1 MRACATAE
9 KAGVR
14 ALAVISSGFVRQ
26 AQAVAR
32 SLGVAGVWVAEYP
45 GVIPTD
51 PTDVL
56 EEKVRSVLVPSLV
69 AGLSASRDHQPTAS
83 PEPDPRS
90 IAFAGTFDELQDYFV
105 DQEWSDGLPVVPPT
119 PDRIERFLEYT
130 DRDPDE
136 SIGVLRPGER
146 EATVWAVAVNGVMA
160 GCRPEYMPVL
170 LAVAEAVADP
180 EFGVED
186 AGSTPGWEPLVIL
199 SGGLSKEL
207 DFNSGPGVMRVG
219 RRANT
224 TVGRFL
230 RLLLR
235 NVADLRIPPG
245 DTDKA
250 SIGYS
255 FNVALAESDDAID
268 ELGWEPFRVDRG
280 FRRDQD
286 VITVQ
291 SVVAISPPI
300 YSSGATALDHMK
312 TIAYLFG
319 TTCGPWSFTGV
330 WFGRWHPLLVLGPA
344 VAKVLAAD
352 GWGKD
357 DIRRYLFD
365 NLSLPADWFDRYA
378 RDVISTDV
386 SLRDL
391 VERGLAPGRYGAS
404 EDPER
409 LVPLLLREEWTGIV
423 VAGDPGRNQS
433 RAYINNHRQGPP
445 VSRPVVL
452 PRRWEELRRRS
463 VRAKALSPGAAP
475 ATPGAGSD

>member
-1 MRACATAE
+1 MRACAIAE
-9 KAGVR
+9 AAGVR
-14 ALAVISSGFVRQ
+14 ALAVVSSGFVRQ
-26 AQAVAR
+26 ARFVAR
-32 SLGVAGVWVAEYP
+32 SLGIGAVWVSEYP

-51 PTDVL
+51 STEVL
-56 EEKVRSVLVPSLV
+56 GEKVRTVLAPSLL
-69 AGLSASRDHQPTAS
+69 AGLFAGPEHQSETP

-90 IAFAGTFDELQDYFV
+90 IVFAGTLDEVQDHFV
-105 DQEWSDGLPVVPPT
+105 DQQWSDGLPVVPPT
-119 PDRIERFLEYT
+119 IDRIQRFVQFT
-130 DRDPDE
+130 DRDPDDVL
-136 SIGVLRPGER
+136 GVLRPGER
-146 EATVWAVAVNGVMA
+146 EATVWTVAVNGVMA

-170 LAVAEAVADP
+170 IAVTEAVADP
-180 EFGVED
+180 EFAVED

-199 SGGLSKEL
+199 SGGLVKEL
-207 DFNSGPGVMRVG
+207 DFNSGSGVMRVG

-255 FNVALAESDDAID
+255 FNVALAENEDAID

-280 FRRDQD
+280 FRREQD
-286 VITVQ
+286 VVTVQ

-300 YSSGATALDHMK
+300 YSSGTRALDHME
-312 TIAYLFG
+312 TIAYLLG

-344 VAKVLAAD
+344 VAKAFAAD
-352 GWGKD
+352 GWRKD
-357 DIRRYLFD
+357 DIRRHLFE
-365 NLSLPADWFDRYA
+365 NLTLPAGWFDRYA

-391 VERGLAPGRYGAS
+391 VEKGLAPGRYAES

-409 LVPLLLREEWTGIV
+409 LVPLLLREEWTEIV
-423 VAGDPGRNQS
+423 VAGDSGRNQS
-433 RAYINNHRQGPP
+433 RAYINNHKQGPP
-445 VSRPVVL
+445 VSKPVVL
-452 PRRWEELRRRS
+452 PRRWAELRSRT
-463 VRAKALSPGAAP
+463 P
-475 ATPGAGSD
+475 AT

>member
-1 MRACATAE
+1 MRACAIAE
-9 KAGVR
+9 AAGVR
-14 ALAVISSGFVRQ
+14 ALAVVSSGFVGQ
-26 AQAVAR
+26 ARALAR
-32 SLGVAGVWVAEYP
+32 SLGIAGVWVSEYP
-45 GVIPTD
+45 GVIPID
-51 PTDVL
+51 PSDVL
-56 EEKVRSVLVPSLV
+56 EQKVRAVLVPSLV
-69 AGLSASRDHQPTAS
+69 AGLAARRDHGPPAR
-83 PEPDPRS
+83 PEPDLRS
-90 IAFAGTFDELQDYFV
+90 VAFAGTLDEVQDHFV
-105 DQEWSDGLPVVPPT
+105 DQGWSDGLPVVPPT
-119 PDRIERFLEYT
+119 LDRVRRFLEFT

-136 SIGVLRPGER
+136 VLGVLRPGER
-146 EATVWAVAVNGVMA
+146 EASVWTVAANGVMA

-170 LAVAEAVADP
+170 VAVTEAVADP
-180 EFGVED
+180 EFAVED

-199 SGGLSKEL
+199 SGGLAKEL
-207 DFNSGPGVMRVG
+207 GFNVGAGVMRVG
-219 RRANT
+219 RRANS
-224 TVGRFL
+224 TVGRFV

-255 FNVALAESDDAID
+255 FNVALAEDDAVID

-300 YSSGATALDHMK
+300 YSSGARALDHME
-312 TIAYLFG
+312 TIAYLLG

-344 VAKVLAAD
+344 VARALAGD

-357 DIRRYLFD
+357 DIRRYLFE
-365 NLSLPADWFDRYA
+365 NVVLPARWFDRYA
-378 RDVISTDV
+378 RDVISSDV

-391 VERGLAPGRYGAS
+391 VEKGEAPRRYAES

-433 RAYINNHRQGPP
+433 RAYINNHRQGAP
-445 VSRPVVL
+445 VSKPVVL
-452 PRRWEELRRRS
+452 PRRWEELR
-463 VRAKALSPGAAP
+463 GAS
-475 ATPGAGSD
+475 G

>member
-1 MRACATAE
+1 MRACAIAE
-9 KAGVR
+9 AVGVR

-26 AQAVAR
+26 AQVVAR
-32 SLGVAGVWVAEYP
+32 SLGIGGVWVSEYP

-56 EEKVRSVLVPSLV
+56 EEKTRTVLVPSLL
-69 AGLSASRDHQPTAS
+69 AGLSAAPEHQPATR

-90 IAFAGTFDELQDYFV
+90 IACAGTLDEIQDHFV
-105 DQEWSDGLPVVPPT
+105 DQGWSDGLPVVPPT
-119 PDRIERFLEYT
+119 IDRIQRFLEFT
-130 DRDPDE
+130 DRDPDDVL
-136 SIGVLRPGER
+136 GVLRPGER
-146 EATVWAVAVNGVMA
+146 EATVWTVAVNGVMA

-170 LAVAEAVADP
+170 VAVTEAVADP
-180 EFGVED
+180 EFAVED

-199 SGGLSKEL
+199 SGRLAKAL
-207 DFNSGPGVMRVG
+207 DFNSGAGVMRVG
-219 RRANT
+219 RRANS

-255 FNVALAESDDAID
+255 FNVALAENDEAID

-286 VITVQ
+286 VVTVQ

-300 YSSGATALDHMK
+300 YSSGLRALDHME
-312 TIAYLFG
+312 TIAYLLG

-344 VAKVLAAD
+344 VATAFAGD
-352 GWGKD
+352 GWVKD
-357 DIRRYLFD
+357 DIRRYLFE
-365 NLSLPADWFDRYA
+365 NLTLPARWFDRYA
-378 RDVISTDV
+378 RDVISADV

-391 VERGLAPGRYGAS
+391 VERGQAPRHYAES

-409 LVPLLLREEWTGIV
+409 LVPILLREDWTEIV
-423 VAGDPGRNQS
+423 VAGDSGRNQS

-445 VSRPVVL
+445 VSKPVVL
-452 PRRWEELRRRS
+452 PRRWEELRARE
-463 VRAKALSPGAAP
+463 P
-475 ATPGAGSD
+475 AT